1 MAGRQTQIL
10 LDANVWLDFFVPG
23 RLGSGTVSRLVRKA
37 IEANALMLYPSYI
50 LEDLFYEIR
59 RDAAEWVRASAGEVS
74 REAARYCHEYAWGCI
89 ADLHELA
96 SAVPTD
102 DADVWLALKYRS
114 LSEDLED
121 NLVLAA
127 AQRSAA
133 DYLVTTD
140 RVLLNKATVAALAPQ
155 DMLTVLEAEL

>member
-1 MAGRQTQIL
+1 MAPQTQIL

-23 RLGSGTVSRLVRKA
+23 RAGSAAVARLVRKA
-37 IEANALMLYPSYI
+37 VETNAQMLYPAYI
-50 LEDLFYEIR
+50 LDDLFYEIR

-89 ADLHELA
+89 TDLRELA

-102 DADVWLALKYRS
+102 DGDVWLAIKYRS

-127 AQRSAA
+127 AQRSGAT
-133 DYLVTTD
+133 YLVTTD
-140 RVLLNKATVAALAPQ
+140 PVLLNKATIAALGPQ
-155 DMLTVLEAEL
+155 DMLAVLEAGL

>member
-1 MAGRQTQIL
+1 MAGQQMQIL
-10 LDANVWLDFFVPG
+10 LDVNVWLDFFVPG
-23 RLGSGTVSRLVRKA
+23 RMGSGTVARLVRTA
-37 IEANALMLYPSYI
+37 IGANVQMLYPAHI
-50 LEDLFYEIR
+50 LEDLFFEIR

-74 REAARYCHEYAWGCI
+74 REAARYCHEYAWGCVT
-89 ADLHELA
+89 DLHELA

-102 DADVWLALKYRS
+102 DADIWLALKYRS

-127 AQRSAA
+127 AQRVAV

-155 DMLTVLEAEL
+155 DMLTVLEAKL